1 MNRYKAVTRE
11 TDGLKTTL
19 GLKSTA
25 VFRSNTDKQKQ
36 DQEGKIKKIGIFF
49 KRRIEE
55 NILYVMERRE
65 TRKL

>member
-1 MNRYKAVTRE
+1 MNRCKAVTRE

-36 DQEGKIKKIGIFF
+36 DQEGKIKKTGIFF
-49 KRRIEE
+49 KRRIQE
-55 NILYVMERRE
+55 NILYMMERRE
-65 TRKL
+65 MHKL